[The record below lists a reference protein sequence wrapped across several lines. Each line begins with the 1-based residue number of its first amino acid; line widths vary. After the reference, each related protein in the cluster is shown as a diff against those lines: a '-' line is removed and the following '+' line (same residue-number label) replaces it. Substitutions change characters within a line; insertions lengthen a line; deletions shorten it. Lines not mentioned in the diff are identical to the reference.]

1 MRSKKSLAASTYTS
15 LSDLLLFR
23 FSWQLDVSLS
33 RYRRCSTT
41 VTKGLACPKA
51 RPVRKWCHTLYACV
65 FCFTLKCRMKSNC
78 ATYMWPEIEFLARQP
93 KSEFPW
99 ITHRY
104 LIRSDFCDVTTPISR
119 DEMERCTNLRVEDVH
134 YWRDRCHKKLV

>member
-51 RPVRKWCHTLYACV
+51 RPVRKWCHTLYYISTIGELPV
-65 FCFTLKCRMKSNC
+65 IL
-78 ATYMWPEIEFLARQP
+78 
-93 KSEFPW
+93 
-99 ITHRY
+99 Y
-104 LIRSDFCDVTTPISR
+104 LGRIQNGDFR
-119 DEMERCTNLRVEDVH
+119 DS
-134 YWRDRCHKKLV
+134 